1 MEKKIL
7 FIVEI
12 LSHDCNIFNLFLVG
26 WSWEILSS
34 LQMTIQD
41 RDQAYRASLCQEVF
55 IAERSRENTKKQNK
69 TRKTEERSI
78 YRLLEVVGT
87 S

>member
-1 MEKKIL
+1 
-7 FIVEI
+7 
-12 LSHDCNIFNLFLVG
+12 
-26 WSWEILSS
+26 
-34 LQMTIQD
+34 MTIQD